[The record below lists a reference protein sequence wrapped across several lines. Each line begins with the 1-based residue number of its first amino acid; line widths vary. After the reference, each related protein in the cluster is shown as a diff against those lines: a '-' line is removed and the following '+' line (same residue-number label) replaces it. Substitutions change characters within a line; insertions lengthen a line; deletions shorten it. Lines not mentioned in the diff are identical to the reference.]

1 MTGNFINDKAF
12 KNKDFT
18 TTPMEKGEYDS
29 CRFVNCQFENSDLS
43 TLNFID
49 CTFEDCN
56 LTNAKLNGVS
66 LHDVTFKNCKLV
78 GLLFNNC
85 GGFTFSPRFE
95 GCQLNLSSFY
105 QVNVSNVVFTKCRLH
120 EVDFSKANLT
130 GCMFADCDLRG
141 AVFSDT
147 NLEKADLRTAYN
159 VTIDPE
165 RNRLKKAKFSLQNVA
180 GLLVKYGVEIE

>member
-1 MTGNFINDKAF
+1 MNNAFVNDKAF
-12 KNKDFT
+12 RNKDFT
-18 TTPMEKGEYDS
+18 TIPLEKAEYDG
-29 CRFVNCQFENSDLS
+29 CRFVNCHFENNDLS
-43 TLNFID
+43 SLNFID
-49 CTFEDCN
+49 CMFEDCN
-56 LTNAKLNGVS
+56 LTNAKLNGVM
-66 LHDVTFKNCKLV
+66 LNDVSFKNCKLV
-78 GLLFNNC
+78 GILFNNC

-120 EVDFSKANLT
+120 EVDFSKANCS
-130 GCMFADCDLRG
+130 GCAFDDCDLQR

-159 VTIDPE
+159 FSIDPD

-180 GLLVKYGVEIE
+180 GLLMKYGVEIE

>member
-1 MTGNFINDKAF
+1 MSGFVNDKVF
-12 KNKDFT
+12 TNKDFI
-18 TTPMEKGEYDS
+18 TTPLEKAEYDS
-29 CRFVNCQFENSDLS
+29 CRFVNCHFENSDLS
-43 TLNFID
+43 SVGFID

-66 LHDVTFKNCKLV
+66 LHDVTFINCKLV
-78 GLLFNNC
+78 GILFNNC
-85 GGFTFSPRFE
+85 EGFTFSPRFE

-130 GCMFADCDLRG
+130 GCMFVDCDLRS

-147 NLEKADLRTAYN
+147 NLEKADLRNAYN
-159 VTIDPE
+159 FSIDPE
-165 RNRLKKAKFSLQNVA
+165 RNSLKKAKFSIQNVA

>member
-1 MTGNFINDKAF
+1 MNNAFVNDKAF

-18 TTPMEKGEYDS
+18 TTPLEKGEYDN
-29 CRFVNCQFENSDLS
+29 CHFVNCHFENSDLS
-43 TLNFID
+43 TLSFID

-66 LHDVTFKNCKLV
+66 LHDVTFINCKLV
-78 GLLFNNC
+78 GVLFNNC

-95 GCQLNLSSFY
+95 ACLLNLSSFY
-105 QVNVSNVVFTKCRLH
+105 QVNVSNVVFTKCSLQ
-120 EVDFSKANLT
+120 EADFSKANLT
-130 GCMFADCDLRG
+130 GCTLTNCDLQR
-141 AVFSDT
+141 AIFSDT

-159 VTIDPE
+159 FSIDPE

-180 GLLVKYGVEIE
+180 GLLVKYEVEIE

>member
-1 MTGNFINDKAF
+1 MSGFVNDKAF

-18 TTPMEKGEYDS
+18 ATPLEKAEYDS
-29 CRFVNCQFENSDLS
+29 CRFVNCHFENSDLS
-43 TLNFID
+43 TIGFID

-66 LHDVTFKNCKLV
+66 LHDVTFINCKLV
-78 GLLFNNC
+78 GILFNNC

-105 QVNVSNVVFTKCRLH
+105 EVNVSNVVFTKCSLQ

-130 GCMFADCDLRG
+130 GCRLTNCDLQRAIFG
-141 AVFSDT
+141 DT

-159 VTIDPE
+159 FSIDPE
-165 RNRLKKAKFSLQNVA
+165 RNRLNKAKFSLQNVA